1 MSSIEPTS
9 RGSDIQPF
17 AVRIGLGGVLA
28 MVLVGAV
35 YLYAVRGTAMILDLA
50 NGMAG
55 MFCF

>member
-9 RGSDIQPF
+9 RSSDTQPL
-17 AVRIGLGGVLA
+17 AVRIGLGSALA
-28 MVLVGAV
+28 MVLFGAV
-35 YLYAVRGTAMILDLA
+35 YLYDVRGTAIILDLA